1 MGPWTSAS
9 EQAPSRRI
17 EGCKGEGTCKGLK
30 RPKSR
35 GWSMNGVA
43 EGGGTGEWVNSTAGG
58 DAQISAERRV
68 ASTCMC

>member
-1 MGPWTSAS
+1 
-9 EQAPSRRI
+9 
-17 EGCKGEGTCKGLK
+17 
-30 RPKSR
+30 
-35 GWSMNGVA
+35 MNGVA